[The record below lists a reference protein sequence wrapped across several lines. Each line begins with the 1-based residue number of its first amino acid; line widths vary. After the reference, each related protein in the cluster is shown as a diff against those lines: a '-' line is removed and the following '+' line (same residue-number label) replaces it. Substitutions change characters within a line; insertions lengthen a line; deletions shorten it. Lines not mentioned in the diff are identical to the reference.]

1 MYEYYVQYVRLFY
14 NLSPYHGGKYVVS
27 AFDSFSEIKFISI
40 KVSQDLFFVL
50 LLAKTYIECLCSVY
64 FFVAS
69 GGGFPPYPEILL
81 YYTMILQCPR
91 IIVVDAG
98 FEPGTSAPEVWRA
111 TNEPPHLCIFTSQDR
126 YAYLFVNDTV
136 AV

>member
-14 NLSPYHGGKYVVS
+14 NFSPHHGGKYAVS
-27 AFDSFSEIKFISI
+27 AFDSFSEIRFISI

-50 LLAKTYIECLCSVY
+50 LLAKLYIECLY
-64 FFVAS
+64 VAS
-69 GGGFPPYPEILL
+69 GGGFPPFPEILL

-91 IIVVDAG
+91 IIVVEAG

-126 YAYLFVNDTV
+126 YAYFFVNDTV